1 MDTFESDFENFSLSD
16 FIFVFEEYPITSVS
30 VRIRK
35 EKTTSETILNL
46 SLYLLLNDVHYLN
59 YLESQITNNI
69 FIKISNDIKIN
80 FNYLIYIFHD

>member
-1 MDTFESDFENFSLSD
+1 MDAFESDFENFSLSD

-35 EKTTSETILNL
+35 EKMTSETILNL

-59 YLESQITNNI
+59 YLES
-69 FIKISNDIKIN
+69 
-80 FNYLIYIFHD
+80 

>member
-1 MDTFESDFENFSLSD
+1 MDVSEFDFENFSLSD

-35 EKTTSETILNL
+35 KKVTSETILNL

-59 YLESQITNNI
+59 YLES
-69 FIKISNDIKIN
+69 
-80 FNYLIYIFHD
+80 